1 MIKSDIFLGSL
12 HLDNTPDERAV
23 MIYRLLVFLTHPTG
37 ESIVQRV
44 NVAVLIH
51 FPPVCEKVRNFR
63 FPENPRVEE
72 ERTVE

>member
-1 MIKSDIFLGSL
+1 MSEFV
-12 HLDNTPDERAV
+12 P
-23 MIYRLLVFLTHPTG
+23 G

-63 FPENPRVEE
+63 FPENPRVEKKRGCGVDCYAWLE
-72 ERTVE
+72 IFGESRF